1 MSVSSWV
8 SSWIA
13 NSQLGLYVGLASGGR
28 VGRERGV
35 VLLSAV
41 ARENGRD
48 EDDDEKLGGS
58 TRVNPAE
65 PVLWRLRNPM
75 RFRVG
80 ERPAGVERAGWEEV
94 WMRAGDLGVNVVRVV
109 GEVGLNSSGDLVRMK
124 AEGLEVEDS
133 LPLERLVER
142 MGSMFSASISS
153 S

>member
-1 MSVSSWV
+1 M
-8 SSWIA
+8 
-13 NSQLGLYVGLASGGR
+13 
-28 VGRERGV
+28 
-35 VLLSAV
+35 LLSAV

-48 EDDDEKLGGS
+48 EDDDEEKLGGS

-65 PVLWRLRNPM
+65 PVLRRLRSPM

-109 GEVGLNSSGDLVRMK
+109 GEVGVNSRGDLVRMK

-142 MGSMFSASISS
+142 MGSMFSASVSS